1 VKVGDIIEVCAPKKF
16 PGALTAVKFFN
27 GLLKKTDGML
37 GVVVAD
43 HGSSVSALFGENVII
58 VNKQWAKVLDN
69 RANEGQNVV

>member
-1 VKVGDIIEVCAPKKF
+1 MKVGDIIEIRAPKNF

-27 GLLKKTDGML
+27 GLRKKTGGML

-58 VNKQWAKVLDN
+58 VNKTWAKVLDN
-69 RANEGQNVV
+69 RAKEGQGVV

>member
-1 VKVGDIIEVCAPKKF
+1 MKVGDIIEVCAPSHF

-58 VNKQWAKVLDN
+58 VNKQWAKVFDN
-69 RANEGQNVV
+69 RAKDG

>member
-1 VKVGDIIEVCAPKKF
+1 MKPGDIIKVVAPKKF

-27 GLLKKTDGML
+27 GLRKRTGGML

-69 RANEGQNVV
+69 RAKEDENGV

>member
-1 VKVGDIIEVCAPKKF
+1 MKVGDIIEVCAPKKF

-27 GLLKKTDGML
+27 NLCKKTDGML

-58 VNKQWAKVLDN
+58 VNKKWAKVLDN
-69 RANEGQNVV
+69 RAKEEGNRV

>member
-1 VKVGDIIEVCAPKKF
+1 MEIGDIIEISAPPHF

-27 GLLKKTDGML
+27 NLRKKTGGML

-58 VNKQWAKVLDN
+58 VNKRWAKVLDN
-69 RANEGQNVV
+69 RAKEGQDVV